1 MKIAKVYDNG
11 GKTFDCFTVTF
22 EGHFDPLGLGDN
34 CDRLT
39 QEEQK

>member
-11 GKTFDCFTVTF
+11 RKTFNCFTVTF
-22 EGHFDPLGLGDN
+22 DGHLDALGLSDN